1 MAGEQTTEAPS
12 VGTRF
17 QKRWLLWALA
27 GLVIAALT
35 VWLYQ
40 MLNKP
45 VKKTRPTAQQI
56 SLVRPNLPPPP
67 PKPPEKPPEPPKV
80 KEEVKMEQPRPVD
93 QPKPAEPPPAERL
106 GVAATGSGA
115 GDGFG
120 LAANP
125 GGRDLLN
132 STPSIGG
139 GTGGGGLGRA
149 QFGFYRELLTRHV
162 NDELNRIAELKS
174 SSGQVAILVWVD
186 STGRIERVE
195 MRDATERQNELIR
208 DRLLASR
215 PLREPPPAPMPQP
228 MWILLNLR
236 DLG

>member
-1 MAGEQTTEAPS
+1 MAGEQTTATPS

-27 GLVIAALT
+27 GLVIAALA
-35 VWLYQ
+35 VWLYLL
-40 MLNKP
+40 LNKP

-80 KEEVKMEQPRPVD
+80 KEEVKMEQPKPVD

-106 GVAATGSGA
+106 GVAAAGSGT
-115 GDGFG
+115 GDSFG
-120 LAANP
+120 LGANP

-132 STPSIGG
+132 SGTNIGG
-139 GTGGGGLGRA
+139 GGSGGGLGRA
-149 QFGFYRELLTRHV
+149 QFGFYRDLLTRHV
-162 NDELNRIAELKS
+162 NEELNRIAELKS

-195 MRDATERQNELIR
+195 MRDATERQSELVR

>member
-1 MAGEQTTEAPS
+1 MAGEQTIATPS
-12 VGTRF
+12 GGARF
-17 QKRWLLWALA
+17 QKRWLVWTLA
-27 GLVIAALT
+27 GLLIAAMM
-35 VWLYQ
+35 VGLYL
-40 MLNKP
+40 MLNQP

-56 SLVRPNLPPPP
+56 SLVRPNVPPPP
-67 PKPPEKPPEPPKV
+67 PKPPEKLPEPPKV
-80 KEEVKMEQPRPVD
+80 KEEVKMDQPKPVD
-93 QPKPAEPPPAERL
+93 QPKAAEPPPAERL

-132 STPSIGG
+132 STASIGG
-139 GTGGGGLGRA
+139 GGGGGGLGRA
-149 QFGFYRELLTRHV
+149 QFGFYRDLLTRHV
-162 NDELNRIAELKS
+162 NEELNRIAELKS

-186 STGRIERVE
+186 SNGRIERVE

-215 PLREPPPAPMPQP
+215 PLREAPPAPMPQP